1 MGEGSAGTGVRGDYH
16 RRMARPPRYPDLRF
30 HTDTAA
36 DAAASESSGSSP
48 AAPDPAPK
56 RPRSRRGRG
65 GITLADVAALAG
77 VAKITAS
84 RAINAP
90 DQVSPALLE
99 RVRAAVART
108 GYVPN
113 RLAGGLASNRS
124 GLVAAVVPALS
135 GSVFLESIQS
145 LTDALAASGYQ
156 LMLGQSGYQNS
167 REDALL
173 EQIISRR
180 PDGIVL
186 TGILRSPLGR
196 KRLVSS
202 GIPVVETWDLTPT
215 PVDMLVGFSH
225 EKVGARVA
233 EHFHA
238 RGRRRVAVMGAD
250 DARALRREAGFV
262 ERAIALGLDIG
273 QSGDRQGHSAT
284 GQAMD
289 PADDLEDDLEDS
301 LTDGQG
307 AGSGITMI
315 RVPAPTS
322 AANGRQA
329 LAELLERA
337 PDVEAVFCGSD
348 MMALGARLEAQARGL
363 AVPDRLAI
371 VGFGDLP
378 IAAALN
384 PPLTTVRVDGT
395 VIGQQAARFIIGRT
409 EGMAMAVEPVI
420 DVGFELVV
428 RGTG

>member
-1 MGEGSAGTGVRGDYH
+1 
-16 RRMARPPRYPDLRF
+16 MARPLLHPAQPPVDEN
-30 HTDTAA
+30 AA
-36 DAAASESSGSSP
+36 RP
-48 AAPDPAPK
+48 A
-56 RPRSRRGRG
+56 RTRRGRG

-84 RAINAP
+84 RAINTP
-90 DQVSPALLE
+90 DQVSPALLG
-99 RVRAAVART
+99 RVRDAVART

-145 LTDALAASGYQ
+145 LTDALAAAGYQ

-186 TGILRSPLGR
+186 AGILRSPVGR
-196 KRLVSS
+196 RRLLAS

-215 PVDMLVGFSH
+215 PIDMLVGFSH
-225 EKVGARVA
+225 EKVGAHVA
-233 EHFHA
+233 DYFQA

-262 ERAIALGLDIG
+262 ERALALGLDLG
-273 QSGDRQGHSAT
+273 ANPQQAT
-284 GQAMD
+284 
-289 PADDLEDDLEDS
+289 
-301 LTDGQG
+301 
-307 AGSGITMI
+307 I

-329 LAELLERA
+329 LAGLLERS
-337 PDVEAVFCGSD
+337 PDIDAVFCGSD
-348 MMALGARLEAQARGL
+348 LMALGALIESQARGI
-363 AVPDRLAI
+363 AVPDRLAL

-384 PPLTTVRVDGT
+384 PALTTVRIDGT
-395 VIGQQAARFIIGRT
+395 SIGQQAARFIIARSDGAMPA
-409 EGMAMAVEPVI
+409 EGGVI
-420 DVGFELVV
+420 DVGFELIV